1 MRKVLIVDDEVSIR
15 NGLPLII
22 NWESYGYQIVGS
34 AENGET
40 GLAMIRELKPDVVIA
55 DIRMPG
61 KNGLDMVAAANEEG
75 FSFYAIILSGY
86 SDFDYAKQALQLG
99 AVTYLLKP
107 IDEEELIAILTK
119 IDQRAK
125 SDQQKNQK
133 SQLMEKLFGGDS
145 TGVKHAQ
152 AIKLLRLAEE
162 TDPHLLIENLQQQ
175 VGQVVSLIHR
185 HHCYLVLLNEERFP
199 DETIDQWCRKVLG
212 QREVLISRWFAA
224 QESLKPLMVDI
235 QTLSKLI
242 FLYPNQVI
250 SHHVLEKSQA
260 EPQTPR
266 GALMEAIL
274 ANQPLAELFT
284 GYWQNFYQTLALEDA
299 IKWQVNGD
307 VEWLYHQII
316 EKVALDIPWDSEA
329 LHQQIFLAQTF
340 PMLQTVITD
349 KLHQL
354 KEAVANRF
362 NQVDIITELIQ
373 YTKKHYRDDL
383 TLKKIGEIFSYN
395 SAYLG
400 KKFRKETGKNYLA
413 FLDEVRMEKAVEI
426 LRHSNLMVY
435 EVAEL
440 VGYSNVDYFYK
451 KFKQY
456 HHVSPNEFR
465 KQE

>member
-162 TDPHLLIENLQQQ
+162 TDSHLLIEKLQQQ

-212 QREVLISRWFAA
+212 QHEVLISRWFAA

-260 EPQTPR
+260 ESQTPR

-274 ANQPLAELFT
+274 ANQPLAELLT

-340 PMLQTVITD
+340 PMLQIVITD

>member
-1 MRKVLIVDDEVSIR
+1 
-15 NGLPLII
+15 
-22 NWESYGYQIVGS
+22 
-34 AENGET
+34 
-40 GLAMIRELKPDVVIA
+40 
-55 DIRMPG
+55 
-61 KNGLDMVAAANEEG
+61 
-75 FSFYAIILSGY
+75 
-86 SDFDYAKQALQLG
+86 
-99 AVTYLLKP
+99 
-107 IDEEELIAILTK
+107 
-119 IDQRAK
+119 
-125 SDQQKNQK
+125 
-133 SQLMEKLFGGDS
+133 
-145 TGVKHAQ
+145 
-152 AIKLLRLAEE
+152 
-162 TDPHLLIENLQQQ
+162 
-175 VGQVVSLIHR
+175 
-185 HHCYLVLLNEERFP
+185 
-199 DETIDQWCRKVLG
+199 
-212 QREVLISRWFAA
+212 
-224 QESLKPLMVDI
+224 
-235 QTLSKLI
+235 
-242 FLYPNQVI
+242 
-250 SHHVLEKSQA
+250 
-260 EPQTPR
+260 
-266 GALMEAIL
+266 MEAIL
-274 ANQPLAELFT
+274 ANQPLAELLT
-284 GYWQNFYQTLALEDA
+284 GYWQNFYQTLALEEA

-340 PMLQTVITD
+340 PMLQAVITD